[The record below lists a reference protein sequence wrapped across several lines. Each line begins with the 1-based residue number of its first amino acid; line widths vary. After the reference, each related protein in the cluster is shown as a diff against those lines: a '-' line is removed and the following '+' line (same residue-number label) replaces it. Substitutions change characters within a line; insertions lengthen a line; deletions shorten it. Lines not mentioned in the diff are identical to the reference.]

1 MTCTDSG
8 AARAR
13 LDQGTKTYDKL
24 NHKLSHRTRDKTAH
38 RDKRALHVYLTRR
51 SMPTCDDKGVF
62 NDDDDTYG
70 GCDMDLV
77 SGFGL
82 VSSDL

>member
-24 NHKLSHRTRDKTAH
+24 NHKLSHRTRDKTA
-38 RDKRALHVYLTRR
+38 LHTYLTGTKERY
-51 SMPTCDDKGVF
+51 TCISLADR
-62 NDDDDTYG
+62 
-70 GCDMDLV
+70 CLLV
-77 SGFGL
+77 MTKE
-82 VSSDL
+82 SSTMMMTHTVVVIWT